1 MRVLHVLSRD
11 ESLAPLS
18 ALYQQYDMQNE
29 HSFLTTVPMTT
40 VLKKW
45 PAMLGIRGLQTIP
58 PFKRFA
64 NIRSDRYVKREAA
77 KADHVVWHSFSGG
90 DGAILKLLSKDPAL
104 LAKSTWVVSNDEI
117 DNLKSEKKMLRGMD
131 SDRLHNYV
139 YNHVGGIIVPFPRD
153 QEHLRLHGIHQ
164 TRVTAIP
171 QAIPPERLA
180 LLRRSMDE
188 PRRPDVDA
196 PNGRLLVQVGL
207 NMLVRNRHLDI
218 LSVVQTME
226 NKGNIVLFM
235 PDHYGMDGMSMSG
248 GSKTYRSRV
257 DKKAAAAG
265 IRAVTMS
272 RRVSYEAFC
281 RYIDALDAVLLG
293 NEKSCH
299 PEFFLHLLARKK
311 RIFMPAD
318 SLVRVQLNQ
327 YGAGIHALEE
337 LAGQDAAHIR
347 DFSPACLPEEL
358 AEIYQGGSIAAKW
371 IKWLE
376 ETEEAA
382 HE

>member
-1 MRVLHVLSRD
+1 
-11 ESLAPLS
+11 
-18 ALYQQYDMQNE
+18 
-29 HSFLTTVPMTT
+29 
-40 VLKKW
+40 
-45 PAMLGIRGLQTIP
+45 
-58 PFKRFA
+58 
-64 NIRSDRYVKREAA
+64 
-77 KADHVVWHSFSGG
+77 
-90 DGAILKLLSKDPAL
+90 
-104 LAKSTWVVSNDEI
+104 
-117 DNLKSEKKMLRGMD
+117 
-131 SDRLHNYV
+131 
-139 YNHVGGIIVPFPRD
+139 
-153 QEHLRLHGIHQ
+153 
-164 TRVTAIP
+164 
-171 QAIPPERLA
+171 
-180 LLRRSMDE
+180 
-188 PRRPDVDA
+188 
-196 PNGRLLVQVGL
+196 
-207 NMLVRNRHLDI
+207 
-218 LSVVQTME
+218 
-226 NKGNIVLFM
+226 M
-235 PDHYGMDGMSMSG
+235 PDHYGMDVMSMSC

-257 DKKAAAAG
+257 AKKAAAAG

-318 SLVRVQLNQ
+318 SRVQLNQ
-327 YGAGIHALEE
+327 CGAGIHALEE

>member
-131 SDRLHNYV
+131 SDRLHDYV
-139 YNHVGGIIVPFPRD
+139 YNHVGGIIVPFVAIKIID
-153 QEHLRLHGIHQ
+153 LI
-164 TRVTAIP
+164 VTP
-171 QAIPPERLA
+171 
-180 LLRRSMDE
+180 
-188 PRRPDVDA
+188 
-196 PNGRLLVQVGL
+196 
-207 NMLVRNRHLDI
+207 
-218 LSVVQTME
+218 
-226 NKGNIVLFM
+226 
-235 PDHYGMDGMSMSG
+235 
-248 GSKTYRSRV
+248 
-257 DKKAAAAG
+257 
-265 IRAVTMS
+265 
-272 RRVSYEAFC
+272 
-281 RYIDALDAVLLG
+281 LLG
-293 NEKSCH
+293 
-299 PEFFLHLLARKK
+299 L
-311 RIFMPAD
+311 I
-318 SLVRVQLNQ
+318 
-327 YGAGIHALEE
+327 
-337 LAGQDAAHIR
+337 
-347 DFSPACLPEEL
+347 
-358 AEIYQGGSIAAKW
+358 
-371 IKWLE
+371 
-376 ETEEAA
+376 
-382 HE
+382 

>member
-153 QEHLRLHGIHQ
+153 QEHLRLHGIHH

-272 RRVSYEAFC
+272 RRS
-281 RYIDALDAVLLG
+281 VLRGILPVHRRAG
-293 NEKSCH
+293 RGAAGQREKLPSGVFPASAGAEKAH
-299 PEFFLHLLARKK
+299 
-311 RIFMPAD
+311 FMPAD

-327 YGAGIHALEE
+327 CGAGIHALEE

>member
-131 SDRLHNYV
+131 SDRLHDYV

-153 QEHLRLHGIHQ
+153 QEHLRLHGIHH

-171 QAIPPERLA
+171 QAIPPDRTWT
-180 LLRRSMDE
+180 
-188 PRRPDVDA
+188 RPTADCW
-196 PNGRLLVQVGL
+196 
-207 NMLVRNRHLDI
+207 
-218 LSVVQTME
+218 
-226 NKGNIVLFM
+226 
-235 PDHYGMDGMSMSG
+235 
-248 GSKTYRSRV
+248 
-257 DKKAAAAG
+257 
-265 IRAVTMS
+265 
-272 RRVSYEAFC
+272 C
-281 RYIDALDAVLLG
+281 RWG
-293 NEKSCH
+293 
-299 PEFFLHLLARKK
+299 
-311 RIFMPAD
+311 
-318 SLVRVQLNQ
+318 
-327 YGAGIHALEE
+327 
-337 LAGQDAAHIR
+337 
-347 DFSPACLPEEL
+347 
-358 AEIYQGGSIAAKW
+358 
-371 IKWLE
+371 
-376 ETEEAA
+376 
-382 HE
+382 

>member
-18 ALYQQYDMQNE
+18 ALYQQYDLQNE
-29 HSFLTTVPMTT
+29 HSFLTMLPMTA
-40 VLKKW
+40 VLKKY

-64 NIRSDRYVKREAA
+64 NIRRDRYVKKEAA

-90 DGAILKLLSKDPAL
+90 DGANLKLLSKDPAL

-131 SDRLHNYV
+131 SDRLHDYV

-153 QEHLRLHGIHQ
+153 QEHLQLHGIHH

-226 NKGNIVLFM
+226 NKEDMVLFM
-235 PDHYGMDGMSMSG
+235 PDRYGMDGMSMPSA
-248 GSKTYRSRV
+248 SKTYRGRV
-257 DKKAAAAG
+257 VKKTAAAG
-265 IRAVTMS
+265 VRTITMS

-318 SLVRVQLNQ
+318 SPVRAQLNQ
-327 YGAGIHALEE
+327 YGAGIHALED
-337 LAGQDAAHIR
+337 LAERDAAHIR

-358 AEIYQGGSIAAKW
+358 AGIYQGGFIAAKW

-376 ETEEAA
+376 EAEEAA